1 MRSKAS
7 GRRFDWHYICY
18 ENVVREFDQNECASF
33 EEDSINLFLSI
44 AMEQSLK
51 DLRAEA
57 GWTLAGA
64 QKTSTVSYRGLNKD
78 NATALNRPA
87 LLEAHQRA

>member
-1 MRSKAS
+1 M
-7 GRRFDWHYICY
+7 
-18 ENVVREFDQNECASF
+18 REFDQNECESF

-57 GWTLAGA
+57 GVDIGRGT
-64 QKTSTVSYRGLNKD
+64 KTSTVSRRGLNKH
-78 NATALNRPA
+78 NATPIHDCISLASSRVT
-87 LLEAHQRA
+87 

>member
-1 MRSKAS
+1 M
-7 GRRFDWHYICY
+7 
-18 ENVVREFDQNECASF
+18 REFDQNECESF

-57 GWTLAGA
+57 GGTLEGV
-64 QKTSTVSYRGLNKD
+64 QKPPRFPVD
-78 NATALNRPA
+78 V
-87 LLEAHQRA
+87 